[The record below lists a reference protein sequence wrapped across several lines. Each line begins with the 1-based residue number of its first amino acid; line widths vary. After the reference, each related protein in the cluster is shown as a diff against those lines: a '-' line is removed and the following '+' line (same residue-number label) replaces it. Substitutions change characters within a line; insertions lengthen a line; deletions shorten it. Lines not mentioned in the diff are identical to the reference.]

1 MSTENQVSSETTQE
15 TTTDA
20 TAPDATAPTTP
31 ASPTNSLADSW
42 ESRYAESDGVWSGK
56 VNPTFQ
62 TTIENL
68 DVRNTLPNGT
78 ALDLGSG
85 EGADAIWL
93 AQLGLKVT
101 GVDIS
106 ATATRRATEAAAERN
121 HAEDTTF
128 ITADLHEWLRNARKE
143 GLTFDLI
150 TASFL
155 HSKPNMG
162 TFNRDQLL
170 RDAIELV
177 TPGGYLVAV
186 SHAEAPEWV
195 GDDAFAGVTPEDE
208 LNTLQLSETEWTVHR
223 AEIVS
228 HAAVGP
234 DGAAATLQ
242 DGVFVA
248 HRSDQAI

>member
-20 TAPDATAPTTP
+20 TAP

-68 DVRNTLPNGT
+68 DVHNTLPNGT
-78 ALDLGSG
+78 ALNLGSG

-106 ATATRRATEAAAERN
+106 ATATRRATEATAERN

-128 ITADLHEWLRNARKE
+128 ITADLHE
-143 GLTFDLI
+143 
-150 TASFL
+150 
-155 HSKPNMG
+155 
-162 TFNRDQLL
+162 
-170 RDAIELV
+170 
-177 TPGGYLVAV
+177 
-186 SHAEAPEWV
+186 
-195 GDDAFAGVTPEDE
+195 
-208 LNTLQLSETEWTVHR
+208 
-223 AEIVS
+223 
-228 HAAVGP
+228 
-234 DGAAATLQ
+234 
-242 DGVFVA
+242 
-248 HRSDQAI
+248 